1 MSIQLAIFL
10 VLFKDSAPNYPVS
23 WPSSPFALLEPN
35 SGCPTDD
42 GPWETGSTTHTVN
55 STIASDPNNTFQYQ
69 ELHIKGN

>member
-10 VLFKDSAPNYPVS
+10 VLFKDSAPSYPVS

-55 STIASDPNNTFQYQ
+55 STIASDPNNTFQYP